1 MISFLEGSVFR
12 VSPTS
17 LVVSVQGVGF
27 AVAVTPT
34 TAAATRVGQT
44 VALNTKLVVKEDD
57 LALYGF
63 ESDADL
69 AAFELLTTV
78 SGVGPKSAMAVLS
91 TLGADGLAHAVDAAD
106 EAAFKPVPGIG
117 PKTARLI
124 IVQLSGKVVATSTT
138 PQHSPSSDMVEALV
152 GLGWQEAKAS
162 QTVATLIEQDA
173 SLAHDSSAL
182 LRAALQSLGGRR

>member
-1 MISFLEGSVFR
+1 MISFLEGTVVR
-12 VSPTS
+12 VAPTS
-17 LVVSVQGVGF
+17 LVVSVHGVGF

-34 TAAATRVGQT
+34 TSAGARIGST

-57 LALYGF
+57 LSLYGF
-63 ESDADL
+63 ESESDL
-69 AAFELLTTV
+69 SAFDLLTSV

-91 TLGADGLAHAVDAAD
+91 TLGADGLAHAVDASD

-124 IVQLSGKVVATSTT
+124 LVQLSGKVVAQASQ
-138 PQHSPSSDMVEALV
+138 PQQSASSDMVEALV

-162 QTVATLIEQDA
+162 QTVAKLIEA
-173 SLAHDSSAL
+173 EPALATDSAAL

>member
-1 MISFLEGSVFR
+1 MISFLEGSVIR
-12 VSPTS
+12 VAPTS

-27 AVAVTPT
+27 TVAVTPT
-34 TAAATRVGQT
+34 TAAATRVGES

-63 ESDADL
+63 ESDSDL

-106 EAAFKPVPGIG
+106 ETAFKPVPGIG

-124 IVQLSGKVVATSTT
+124 IVQLSGKVVATSAT
-138 PQHSPSSDMVEALV
+138 PQHSPSNDMVEALV

-162 QTVATLIEQDA
+162 QTVATLIEQNPA
-173 SLAHDSSAL
+173 LAHDSSAL